1 MRLTSRLV
9 ATAGVVTLLAGGM
22 MLGTAVAATAP
33 PGSTTTP
40 GVTLSFSSTAAGVTC
55 NNTNSALPNCTGLA
69 RNT

>member
-33 PGSTTTP
+33 P
-40 GVTLSFSSTAAGVTC
+40 
-55 NNTNSALPNCTGLA
+55 
-69 RNT
+69 